1 MRTLMRLVVFIF
13 IWLTVGSFMVAGPL
27 MACTC
32 AAPATPAEG
41 FKRSSVVFRGKVTA
55 VNRPLWDRLGV
66 STSGNHRVSFEV
78 LKQWKGSPVK
88 RIELVTRLTGEA
100 CGFPF
105 VEKKEYLVYVV
116 NEPKDLQTGICTG
129 TKNVE
134 DAGTEMKQLDE
145 LVAGAK
151 R

>member
-1 MRTLMRLVVFIF
+1 
-13 IWLTVGSFMVAGPL
+13 
-27 MACTC
+27 
-32 AAPATPAEG
+32 
-41 FKRSSVVFRGKVTA
+41 
-55 VNRPLWDRLGV
+55 
-66 STSGNHRVSFEV
+66 